1 MALLLAVFTRSRRWP
16 PSQVPVV
23 TEPPI
28 LPFRAFAAPPAGDP
42 TELQVQIQGYHKK
55 RVNKIPHNSV
65 QFEALLLSSHVRS
78 VLTSCSN
85 SQFGITLWLGPAVP
99 L

>member
-55 RVNKIPHNSV
+55 TGKQDSP
-65 QFEALLLSSHVRS
+65 QLSAIR
-78 VLTSCSN
+78 
-85 SQFGITLWLGPAVP
+85 GPTLKLPCAFCAHF